1 MRSVDLALRRPAPP
15 LLIRLAR
22 PASAAVVAAVLHA
35 GSVHAQL
42 PETGA
47 ERAAFERTSSHAEVM
62 DFLEE
67 VAQRSDRVVLDE
79 LAVTNQGRPV
89 PIVHLGSP
97 PATDPASAWMSGR
110 PTIFFTGSV
119 HGDERAGKEGS
130 QQLLRELALGELAPL
145 LDEVNVIVVPSLNPD
160 GAERPGRTN
169 SLGYDMNRDFVALE
183 TPEISAVV
191 DVIARWRPDVF
202 VDVHNGG
209 AYPYNVTYQATL
221 HPAADDELVEYARGP
236 LYDGIREH
244 LASQDMITYWYSGP
258 RRTDAGEWVWRTTPP
273 WTRKQ
278 HTYGGLHNVVT
289 LLFEIPGRWSLEEQA
304 ANAREAMEGLLREV
318 AGDPELLRG
327 VVRGAQGRTV
337 AGPGPVVIDYEE
349 TAYPEPEDFLV
360 LPERGAEPEL
370 VTGENRT
377 LFVPTETRPWPYAYA
392 FDGRFDEAAHHL
404 VRHGIRVERLTAPA
418 LAVVERYR
426 ATAVGWADEP
436 YQNHL
441 LAEVEVELEEPGQQE
456 LPAGSYLIRTG
467 QNAGRLLTHLL
478 EPDTEDSLVRWNFFD
493 HSLPDP
499 DDLDDLDD
507 PEYLPILRLPVGSP
521 VATELVR

>member
-1 MRSVDLALRRPAPP
+1 MHPRISPI
-15 LLIRLAR
+15 IRLTR
-22 PASAAVVAAVLHA
+22 PASAAVAAAVLHVGAA
-35 GSVHAQL
+35 GAQL
-42 PETGA
+42 PRTGA
-47 ERAAFERTSSHAEVM
+47 ERGDFEGTSSHVEVM
-62 DFLEE
+62 DFLRE

-89 PIVHLGSP
+89 PIVYLGSP

-110 PTIFFTGSV
+110 PTVFITGSV
-119 HGDERAGKEGS
+119 HGNERAGKEGS
-130 QQLLRELALGELAPL
+130 QQLVRELALGALSPL
-145 LDEVNVIVVPSLNPD
+145 LEEVNVVVVPTLNPD

-191 DVIARWRPDVF
+191 DVIATWRPDVF

-221 HPAADDELVEYARGP
+221 HPAADEELVEYARGP
-236 LYDGIREH
+236 LYDGIRAH
-244 LASQDMITYWYSGP
+244 LASQDMITFWYSGP
-258 RRTDAGEWVWRTTPP
+258 DRTETGAWVWRTTPP
-273 WTRKQ
+273 WVRKQ
-278 HTYGGLHNVVT
+278 HSYGGLHNVVT
-289 LLFEIPGRWSLEEQA
+289 LLFEIPGAWSLEEQA
-304 ANAREAMEGLLREV
+304 ANAREAMEGLIREV
-318 AGDPELLRG
+318 ARDPDPLRS
-327 VVRGAQGRTV
+327 VVRGAQARTL
-337 AGPGPVVIDYEE
+337 AGPGPVVLDYEE
-349 TAYPEPEDFLV
+349 TAYPEREDFLV
-360 LPERGAEPEL
+360 IPEQGAEPEL

-392 FDGRFDEAAHHL
+392 FGERFDEVARHL

-426 ATAVGWADEP
+426 VTAVAWAGEP
-436 YQNHL
+436 YQGHL
-441 LAEVEVELEEPGQQE
+441 LAEVEVELADAGQRQLAE
-456 LPAGSYLIRTG
+456 GSYIVRTE

-499 DDLDDLDD
+499 GDLGD
-507 PEYLPILRLPVGSP
+507 PTDPAYLPIVRLPVGAP
-521 VATELVR
+521 LATERVR